1 MTDQTQN
8 VAESL
13 TTDNVSTGAKSLSD
27 NEDTENLYA
36 VPDGVPQS
44 ASVGASVPTD
54 TVSTGANVWIG
65 DHVDESVN
73 TDHAGTAA
81 KISNDYDNPATLYA
95 DPAAPLLTTNNKAS
109 TTSTRL
115 RRATTGR
122 AF

>member
-54 TVSTGANVWIG
+54 TVSTNHER
-65 DHVDESVN
+65 DQ
-73 TDHAGTAA
+73 
-81 KISNDYDNPATLYA
+81 TL
-95 DPAAPLLTTNNKAS
+95 PLS
-109 TTSTRL
+109 TTDLSS
-115 RRATTGR
+115 GYGS
-122 AF
+122 